1 MDWTL
6 TAVLAVWVVATL
18 IRSVLG
24 FGNALIAMPL
34 LALFLPPRVVTP
46 LVAMTAMVMV
56 AIMLAQSWRGICLRS
71 AAHLIAGSALGIPL
85 GLFFLKELPAAMIQ
99 LVLAVV
105 VFSFSL
111 YKLLHPKLFHLDTDR
126 WAWVA
131 GFLAGILGGAY
142 NTNGP
147 PVVIYGTMRGWTPE
161 RFRAT
166 LQGFFF
172 PTGVMILLGHY
183 LAGLWTREVYQYALP
198 SIPVVVICTLAG
210 KSLAE
215 RIPAARFEKLVH
227 FMLMATAVGLALK
240 AVL

>member
-1 MDWTL
+1 MG
-6 TAVLAVWVVATL
+6 VLAVWVAATL
-18 IRSVLG
+18 IRGVLG
-24 FGNALIAMPL
+24 FGNALVAMPL
-34 LALFLPPRVVTP
+34 LALFLPTEVVTP

-71 AAHLIAGSALGIPL
+71 AMHLIAGSVPGIPL
-85 GLFFLKELPAAMIQ
+85 GLLFLKQLPTPVIQ

-105 VFSFSL
+105 VFVFSL
-111 YKLLHPKLFHLDTDR
+111 YKLYRPKLFHLDSDR

-131 GFLAGILGGAY
+131 GFAAGILGGAY

-147 PVVIYGTMRGWTPE
+147 PVVIYGAMRGWGPE

-172 PTGVMILLGHY
+172 PVGIMILLGHY
-183 LAGLWTREVYQYALP
+183 LAGLWTPEVFHYALP
-198 SIPVVVICTLAG
+198 SIPVVVVCTLAG
-210 KSLAE
+210 RSLAR

-227 FMLMATAVGLALK
+227 FMLMATAISLALK
-240 AVL
+240 AIL